1 MATRQ
6 QFVDEMNKVYEGH
19 GVYIGGA
26 NGEKTESLTIG
37 KIRQLEENYPNRN
50 HASDIKRDLT
60 YIGNCYGKGWSMKDS
75 YSGDCSGEVVGA
87 QRRLK
92 IISESADYNCRS
104 YMAVCKTVGL
114 TDLQPSDLVFNKAT
128 DPSHMGVCTA
138 IENGKP
144 IIVESK
150 GRDEGV
156 VRRSVK
162 EGSWVVGGRL
172 PDSWFDSEDEKVLT
186 RILKYVPDNMMR
198 GDDVK
203 EVQQE
208 LALEGY
214 NCGTIDGVFGSKT
227 RTAVTQFQY
236 ENGLDP
242 DGIVGKNTAEALG
255 FKWEG

>member
-6 QFVDEMNKVYEGH
+6 QFCDEMERVYNGH

-114 TDLQPSDLVFNKAT
+114 NDLQPSDLVFNKAT
-128 DPSHMGVCTA
+128 EPSHMGVCVA

-150 GRDEGV
+150 GRDDGV
-156 VRRSVK
+156 VRRPVN
-162 EGSWVVGGRL
+162 EGGWVVGGRL
-172 PDSWFDSEDEKVLT
+172 PDSWFDDDIMVLT
-186 RILKYVPDNMMR
+186 RILKYIPDNMMR
-198 GDDVK
+198 GEDVRQ
-203 EVQQE
+203 VQIQLQ
-208 LALEGY
+208 LAGY
-214 NCGTIDGVFGSKT
+214 TPGTADGVFGKKT
-227 RTAVTQFQY
+227 KIAVQAFQ
-236 ENGLDP
+236 LDNNLEA
-242 DGIVGKNTAEALG
+242 DGIVGKNTATALG